1 MDVDKDGRIYKKDLY
16 NFAEEVL
23 SKLVKVLK
31 ENKQTHLIDQQ
42 VRAYCAL
49 KLWRDIYSQDSLSER
64 NFDNKTINED

>member
-31 ENKQTHLIDQQ
+31 ENKQTHLIDQ
-42 VRAYCAL
+42 
-49 KLWRDIYSQDSLSER
+49 
-64 NFDNKTINED
+64 